1 MDNLRNVDLN
11 LLVTLEA
18 LLTERNVTRAA
29 RRLHLSQPSVS
40 VQLRKLREMFGDPLL
55 SAVPG
60 GMAPTTRA
68 QALLPA
74 LRSTL
79 ADMRRLFRP
88 TGSFEPRTARVT
100 WQVAAADYAEYAI
113 LMPLLVRMRRV
124 APGIRMAVRG
134 VGMGHGMMTRQL
146 DSGGVDLVLMAMD
159 TVPSH
164 LHHAILYREDYVL
177 VGRKGHPALK
187 GRLTLER
194 LRQLDYSIMSPEGG
208 GFRGVTDEVLESL
221 GHRRRVVFSTQH
233 FLFIPELVARTDIVA
248 MVPSRLVRDRSDRL
262 RIVAPPVSIPAYE
275 MAMIWHERSELDPA
289 HEWLRGQVRLSVSG
303 GVGG

>member
-40 VQLRKLREMFGDPLL
+40 VQLRKLRQMFGDPLL

-60 GMAPTTRA
+60 GMSPTTRA

-79 ADMRRLFRP
+79 ADMRRLLRQA
-88 TGSFEPRTARVT
+88 GSFEPRTARLT
-100 WQVAAADYAEYAI
+100 WQIAAADYAEYAI
-113 LMPLLVRMRRV
+113 LLPLFARLRDI
-124 APGIRMAVRG
+124 APEIRMAVRG
-134 VGMGHGMMTRQL
+134 VGLGHVMMTRQL
-146 DSGGVDLVLMAMD
+146 DSGAIDLALMAMD

-164 LHHAILYREDYVL
+164 LHHAILYRETYVL
-177 VGRKGHPALK
+177 IGRKGHPALK
-187 GRLTLER
+187 RRLTLER
-194 LRQLDYSIMSPEGG
+194 LRQLEHTIMSPEGG
-208 GFRGVTDEVLESL
+208 GFRGVTDEALERL
-221 GHRRRVVFSTQH
+221 GHKRRVVFSTQH
-233 FLFIPELVARTDIVA
+233 FLSIPELVARTDIVA

-262 RIVAPPVSIPAYE
+262 QIVAPPLAIPSYE
-275 MAMIWHERSELDPA
+275 MAMIWHERSERDPA
-289 HEWLRGQVRLSVSG
+289 HEWLRQQVRLAVCKDE
-303 GVGG
+303 